1 VEPAVLIIED
11 DRGNRESLR
20 RILKLDGYRVDAA
33 ECFADA
39 FARENW
45 ADYFAVL
52 LDRKLP
58 DGTADEWLPRL
69 REQAPEAGLIIITAF
84 VDLDGAIA
92 AIRHGA
98 HDYLIKPIDGDDVR
112 TRLRRLAEHRA
123 TKDALIATEDRLRTV
138 LSTASDAI
146 VTFDAD
152 GIIRHA
158 NPATSRLTGFAAADL
173 PGLSLDTLLPGAEAA
188 QSVDTRFHHRQ
199 SLSDTSHDAIV
210 RHKDG
215 SFIPI
220 DLAVSPMGDGRLFT
234 GIIRDMSQR
243 RELQKEVLDS
253 AEEERRRI
261 GGDLHDALGQHLT
274 GITYLAETLQK
285 QVSDADA
292 EAARLAGRISEL
304 LKETIEQTRRLVRG
318 LYPVDPRPDGLRDAL
333 TSLAKRLEEDF
344 HVTAAFECPDE
355 FVFNDSNA
363 ANHLYRIAQEACS
376 NAVRHGGAKQLK
388 IRVVRDEH
396 WMHLMITDE
405 GGGFELD
412 DSPAAGLGLRL
423 MRYRAGLI
431 GGRLSVNSEPE
442 VGTSVVCTI
451 PRPAD
456 AKT

>member
-1 VEPAVLIIED
+1 MEPAVLIIED

-20 RILKLDGYRVDAA
+20 RILRLDGYRVDTA
-33 ECFADA
+33 ECFAEA
-39 FARENW
+39 FERENW
-45 ADYFAVL
+45 GDYFAVL
-52 LDRKLP
+52 LDRRLP

-69 REQAPEAGLIIITAF
+69 RERAPEAGLIIITAF

-98 HDYLIKPIDGDDVR
+98 HDYLIKPVDGDDVR
-112 TRLRRLAEHRA
+112 GRLRRLAEHRA
-123 TKDALIATEDRLRTV
+123 TKDALAETEDRLRAV

-146 VTFDAD
+146 VTFDGD
-152 GIIRHA
+152 GIIQHA
-158 NPATSRLTGFAAADL
+158 NPATTRLAGYSAAEL
-173 PGLSLDTLLPGAEAA
+173 PGMKLNALLPGAEAA
-188 QSVDTRFHHRQ
+188 QSVDTRFQHRQ
-199 SLSDTSHDAIV
+199 SLADTSHDGIA

-215 SFIPI
+215 HFIPV
-220 DLAVSPMGDGRLFT
+220 DLAISPMGDGRLFT

-285 QVSDADA
+285 QVSEEDP
-292 EAARLAGRISEL
+292 EAARLAGRIAEL

-318 LYPVDPRPDGLRDAL
+318 LYPVEPRPDGLRDAI
-333 TSLAKRLEEDF
+333 TSLAKRLAEDF
-344 HVTAAFECPDE
+344 HVAADFECPDE

-363 ANHLYRIAQEACS
+363 ANHLYRIAQEASS
-376 NAVRHGGAKQLK
+376 NAVRHGGAKSLK
-388 IRVVRDEH
+388 IRIVLDEH

-405 GGGFELD
+405 GAGFALD
-412 DSPAAGLGLRL
+412 DSPSAGLGLRL

-431 GGRLSVNSEPE
+431 GGQLTVNSQPD

-456 AKT
+456 GKP